1 MAPNAILCIDP
12 LRVSLCLQ
20 QSLPGGKKPY
30 CFPQLDIIWVLSWL
44 WCCRLGSP
52 AWDLEC
58 TLLKGNPPAT
68 EKSLQNF
75 NYPPV
80 GAQPPLSCLLCNP
93 YQLHFCEVVSV
104 VCPWLKG
111 FFLAGVQLVSRIIS
125 LQFGCK
131 LSLVLGGIL
140 CSFYLVLHHLAS
152 LPVESLLK

>member
-1 MAPNAILCIDP
+1 MAANGILCVGR
-12 LRVSLCLQ
+12 LRGSLCLQ
-20 QSLPGGKKPY
+20 PSFTGEQKP
-30 CFPQLDIIWVLSWL
+30 CTFHSHILFRFFSRF

-104 VCPWLKG
+104 VCPCLKG

-140 CSFYLVLHHLAS
+140 CSFYFVLHHLAS